1 MELCAAGGAVE
12 AVEGVELPPG
22 ELRLGLHTPH
32 LAQLPRDHLQT
43 LLDSSVQG
51 NLAQAVRLGW
61 T

>member
-1 MELCAAGGAVE
+1 MQLCAAGAAVE
-12 AVEGVELPPG
+12 AVEGVQLLPG

-51 NLAQAVRLGW
+51 NLHRQ
-61 T
+61 